1 MDKERVRNYMEQA
14 GIGLT
19 DSQAAAF
26 VRYYELLVEWNSFM
40 NLTAITDAEEVLIKH
55 FADSCAPGFRTAAAA
70 PAGQGPVFPEDKK
83 ARLLDVGSGAGFPAI
98 PLKIAFPDLRITMLD
113 SLGKRGNFLNEVISE
128 LGLKEIT
135 ALHGRAEDLARDP
148 EHRETYDYV
157 VSRAVANMNT
167 LSEYCLPFVKEGGYF
182 LAYKSLE
189 YLSGGER
196 EGSEKAIGLLGGRT
210 VEVRQINLPEWDAKR
225 CLVFIR
231 KESPTPKKFPRKAGL
246 PSKEPL

>member
-1 MDKERVRNYMEQA
+1 
-14 GIGLT
+14 
-19 DSQAAAF
+19 
-26 VRYYELLVEWNSFM
+26 
-40 NLTAITDAEEVLIKH
+40 
-55 FADSCAPGFRTAAAA
+55 
-70 PAGQGPVFPEDKK
+70 
-83 ARLLDVGSGAGFPAI
+83 VGSGAGFPAI

-113 SLGKRGNFLNEVISE
+113 SLGKRVNFLKEVISE

-148 EHRETYDYV
+148 GHRETYDYV

-210 VEVRQINLPEWDAKR
+210 VEVRQIDLPEWDAKR